1 MTQPQPTV
9 VPASAG
15 SSTFNRTAVIV
26 VIIIVIIAISVG
38 GVLALS
44 GGDEA
49 AAAPVQLQG
58 ISSAG
63 ADPFAPA
70 GQVGTDQSVPPVQTS
85 SPTTVQ
91 GGHVGLYGGTLNQTS
106 CDKDQLVVF
115 LQQNPDKGAAWA
127 SVLGITP
134 AQIPSYVASLTSVL
148 LRSDT
153 LVTNHGFA
161 NGRATTIPAVLQA
174 GTAVLVDDKGV
185 PVTKCYCGNPLTPP
199 TYYTPTYTP
208 TYTGTPWPG
217 FTSTSITIIQINVTI
232 IDTFTLVDPRTGQ
245 SYTCPTGLCG
255 TNDTPTNAPK
265 TTTPDT
271 LPLSPETLP
280 PYVPPYVPP
289 PSHAAPPPVYVPPP
303 TDPPYQPPACDPS
316 DPDDDGD
323 PGEPDEPWELTGCP

>member
-1 MTQPQPTV
+1 MTQPQPQ
-9 VPASAG
+9 PAVAPAAAG
-15 SSTFNRTAVIV
+15 PSTFNRNV
-26 VIIIVIIAISVG
+26 VIGLVILLVLLLSVG
-38 GVLALS
+38 GVQALS

-85 SPTTVQ
+85 SPTAVQ

-134 AQIPSYVASLTSVL
+134 AQIPSYVAGLTSVL

-217 FTSTSITIIQINVTI
+217 FSRTSITIIQINVTVI
-232 IDTFTLVDPRTGQ
+232 TIFTLVDPRTGEA
-245 SYTCPTGLCG
+245 YTCPTGFCG
-255 TNDTPTNAPK
+255 TNDTPTNAPPPPPPPPLA
-265 TTTPDT
+265 PDT
-271 LPLSPETLP
+271 
-280 PYVPPYVPP
+280 VPPYIP
-289 PSHAAPPPVYVPPP
+289 PSRKPPVYVPP
-303 TDPPYQPPACDPS
+303 TEPPHPACDPS

-323 PGEPDEPWELTGCP
+323 PGEPGEPEELTGCPSY